1 MSCGSQSHREAGAW
15 WVSSRWSRCAHLWHP
30 TPSLRQ
36 WLGCILSPGTA
47 STMGRQKNK
56 VKWHLEGFFELWW
69 YSLKF
74 PSVVKGL
81 QRDSQ
86 LQDLELWAAAQ
97 VPQKSPC
104 VHVSFVT
111 HVCTPSLTS
120 KPCLLS
126 LLKMCFLLAAFFR
139 FLSQW
144 GFCRADG
151 TEAAPFTEGT
161 GRTVV
166 SVSSHMLTRQG
177 LFV

>member
-15 WVSSRWSRCAHLWHP
+15 WVSSRWSRCAHLLQP

-36 WLGCILSPGTA
+36 WLGCSLSLGTA
-47 STMGRQKNK
+47 NTMGRQKNK
-56 VKWHLEGFFELWW
+56 VKWHLEGLLSYDDILWNSQALW
-69 YSLKF
+69 RVF
-74 PSVVKGL
+74 KGFSTPGFSAL
-81 QRDSQ
+81 GSR
-86 LQDLELWAAAQ
+86 
-97 VPQKSPC
+97 PGTTKSPC

-111 HVCTPSLTS
+111 HVYAPSLTS

-126 LLKMCFLLAAFFR
+126 LLKMCSLLATFFR

-151 TEAAPFTEGT
+151 TEAAAFIEGT

-166 SVSSHMLTRQG
+166 SVLSHMLTRQG
-177 LFV
+177 LFA